1 MLNRIL
7 LGFLLFSLIVSGKC
21 KKDSEDCHYNVKVL
35 NNSTMPV
42 YIIWQLNYPDTSI
55 NDPNPLL
62 QGEYYRVNPGRN
74 DFSLFHNDCFEDV
87 YKYRIPSDTMMFFVF
102 DAHLLEQTSWETV
115 KSNYMV
121 LNRFDYSL
129 ADLRNRNFT
138 ITYP

>member
-1 MLNRIL
+1 
-7 LGFLLFSLIVSGKC
+7 
-21 KKDSEDCHYNVKVL
+21 
-35 NNSTMPV
+35 MPV